1 MMAAEMMLA
10 RRQIRLAAL
19 AALTGEQFA
28 AVTIE
33 SPGDWNTAPE
43 DLPAILLR
51 APDDRKESI
60 GKGAP
65 QFTSTCTIE
74 IEARV
79 GELTDTAAQDSIEAL
94 CLAIEMAL
102 LTNIDLIRIINQ
114 VVSVESR
121 TEISSDGKLHF
132 GGARMLFA
140 FEVPEMFDSFG
151 APGAPPG
158 APLSGLPIP
167 LYGLG
172 LHLDAGAPF
181 DATGNYPD
189 ARFPA
194 APAPRTAGPDGRD
207 EGALNIVLPQ

>member
-1 MMAAEMMLA
+1 MAGELMLA

-28 AVTIE
+28 GVTVD
-33 SPGDWNTAPE
+33 SPGDWSTPPE
-43 DLPAILLR
+43 LLPAILLR

-79 GELTDTAAQDSIEAL
+79 EERTGSAAQDAIEAL
-94 CLAIEMAL
+94 CLCIEMAL
-102 LTNIDLIRIINQ
+102 LTNNDLIRIINQ

-121 TEISSDGKLHF
+121 TEISSEGRTHF

-140 FEVPEMFDSFG
+140 FEVPEMFDSYG

-158 APLSGLPIP
+158 EPLTGLPIP
-167 LYGLG
+167 LHSFG

-181 DATGNYPD
+181 DSRGNYPD

-207 EGALNIVLPQ
+207 EGALNIDLPQ

>member
-1 MMAAEMMLA
+1 MTAQLMLA

-28 AVTIE
+28 GVAIE
-33 SPGDWNTAPE
+33 SPGDWNTSPE

-79 GELTDTAAQDSIEAL
+79 GELTDTAAQDSIEGL

-102 LTNIDLIRIINQ
+102 LTNNDLLRIINQ

-121 TEISSDGKLHF
+121 TEISSDGRIHF

-151 APGAPPG
+151 APGAMPG
-158 APLSGLPIP
+158 DPLAGLPVP
-167 LYGLG
+167 LTSFG
-172 LHLDAGAPF
+172 LHFDAGAPF
-181 DATGNYPD
+181 DRTGNYPD

-194 APAPRTAGPDGRD
+194 VPAPRSAGPDGRD
-207 EGALNIVLPQ
+207 EGALNIDLPQ

>member
-1 MMAAEMMLA
+1 MATELMLA

-28 AVTIE
+28 GVNIE
-33 SPGDWNTAPE
+33 SPGDWNTPPE
-43 DLPAILLR
+43 QLPAILLR

-74 IEARV
+74 LEARV
-79 GELTDTAAQDSIEAL
+79 GAATDAAAQDAIEAL
-94 CLAIEMAL
+94 CLVIEMAL
-102 LTNIDLIRIINQ
+102 LTNDDLIRIVSQ

-121 TEISSDGKLHF
+121 TEVTSDGRIHF

-151 APGAPPG
+151 APGG
-158 APLSGLPIP
+158 APGGVPVPLLSF
-167 LYGLG
+167 G

-181 DATGNYPD
+181 DATANYPD
-189 ARFPA
+189 ARFSV

-207 EGALNIVLPQ
+207 EGALNVVLPQ

>member
-1 MMAAEMMLA
+1 MMAAELMLA

-28 AVTIE
+28 NVSIE
-33 SPGDWNTAPE
+33 SPGDWNTPPE

-60 GKGAP
+60 GKGPP

-79 GELTDTAAQDSIEAL
+79 GELTDTAAQDSIEGL

-121 TEISSDGKLHF
+121 TEISSDGRIHF

-158 APLSGLPIP
+158 APLSGLPVP
-167 LYGLG
+167 LYGIG
-172 LHLDAGAPF
+172 LHLDTGAPF
-181 DATGNYPD
+181 DATGN
-189 ARFPA
+189 
-194 APAPRTAGPDGRD
+194 
-207 EGALNIVLPQ
+207 